1 MRCHD
6 VKSKLAPSHEPLS
19 IDEVQEM
26 RDHLQ
31 QCSDCAQLVEGQRSV
46 DTLLKTSRK
55 MTHPLV
61 AQSFASTGSVSTNS
75 IMHAV
80 QKQRQISQQLEV
92 LHEQQRTRVA
102 RMRRGG
108 VAVAALTFFTL
119 SSIPL
124 LLLAITLVQTDLMVH
139 LLLLLSSV
147 VDVFF
152 VLGQYVQMALT
163 LVTRNSVLFA
173 GVSFAVVVMM
183 GMWLRLM
190 RPPRE
195 A

>member
-6 VKSKLAPSHEPLS
+6 VKSLLAPSHDPLS
-19 IDEVQEM
+19 IDEVQEV

-31 QCSDCAQLVEGQRSV
+31 QCSDCAQLVQGQRSV
-46 DTLLKTSRK
+46 DALLKTSRK

-61 AQSFASTGSVSTNS
+61 AQSFASTASVSTNS
-75 IMHAV
+75 IMRAV
-80 QKQRQISQQLEV
+80 QRQGQISQQLEV

-102 RMRRGG
+102 RMRKGG

-139 LLLLLSSV
+139 LLLLLSNV

-163 LVTRNSVLFA
+163 VVTRNSFLFA
-173 GVSFAVVVMM
+173 GVSFAVVIMM